1 MIHECVMQRRGK
13 IMDKEQKN
21 QDFIQI
27 YRSHIDDITR
37 LAGENYTAFK
47 LLQLLI
53 KHMDGA
59 NALCVSNVALMEV
72 MGGVSRATVTRSVKY
87 LKDNGWICVLKT
99 GSSNVYI
106 VNPEIA
112 WTSYGNQKSYCR
124 FQSSVLLSSS
134 ENNEFLNNPR
144 ATTHFKTVDIG
155 FIKSVQEKRE
165 QFEKNNKDINNEQLP
180 GQLEIDEYL
189 EECLDSHMAFID
201 DTQPP
206 RDSL

>member
-1 MIHECVMQRRGK
+1 LSKGEVK

-53 KHMDGA
+53 KHMDGV

-87 LKDNGWICVLKT
+87 LRDNGWICVLKT

-189 EECLDSHMAFID
+189 EECYESHMAFID
-201 DTQPP
+201 DVQSP
-206 RDSL
+206 RDNL